1 MRGLSVR
8 QYVCQR
14 REPDKSV
21 FFYLINSAEFRQAG
35 GDFREAGGDHQ
46 AHHQVDKEGPV
57 SETVC

>member
-1 MRGLSVR
+1 M
-8 QYVCQR
+8 C
-14 REPDKSV
+14 
-21 FFYLINSAEFRQAG
+21 NSAELREARRDFREAG